1 MAAETL
7 ELTPDEVVER
17 GKAIY
22 EQSIRAQVEAGNI
35 GRLLMIDVLTGNWV
49 LGEDRIK
56 MARHLREQNPDAANY
71 ALRVGYPTAERIGSW
86 LSWPGQLYLYK
97 D

>member
-1 MAAETL
+1 MATAT

-35 GRLLMIDVLTGNWV
+35 GKLLMIDVLSGNWV
-49 LGEDRIK
+49 LGEDRIR
-56 MARHLREQNPDAANY
+56 MARHLRQQNPEAANF
-71 ALRVGYPTAERIGSW
+71 ALRVGYPTAEKIGSW
-86 LSWPGQLYLYK
+86 PSLPGQSGGRP
-97 D
+97 

>member
-1 MAAETL
+1 MATKTM

-22 EQSIRAQVEAGNI
+22 ESSIRAQVEAESVGK
-35 GRLLMIDVLTGNWV
+35 LLMIDVLTGNWV

-56 MARHLREQNPDAANY
+56 MARHLRQQNPDAVNY
-71 ALRVGYPTAERIGSW
+71 ALRVGYPATMGIGATVRPYSETN
-86 LSWPGQLYLYK
+86 SKAG
-97 D
+97 

>member
-56 MARHLREQNPDAANY
+56 MARHLREQNPEAANY
-71 ALRVGYPTAERIGSW
+71 ALRVGYPTAEKIGSW
-86 LSWPGQLYLYK
+86 PFLPGQSGGRR
-97 D
+97 

>member
-1 MAAETL
+1 MATETL

-35 GRLLMIDVLTGNWV
+35 GKLLMIDVLTGNWV
-49 LGEDRIK
+49 LGDDRIK
-56 MARHLREQNPDAANY
+56 MARHLRQQNPDAANY
-71 ALRVGYPTAERIGSW
+71 ALRVGYPTAEKIGSW
-86 LSWPGQLYLYK
+86 PFLPGKSGVGL
-97 D
+97 